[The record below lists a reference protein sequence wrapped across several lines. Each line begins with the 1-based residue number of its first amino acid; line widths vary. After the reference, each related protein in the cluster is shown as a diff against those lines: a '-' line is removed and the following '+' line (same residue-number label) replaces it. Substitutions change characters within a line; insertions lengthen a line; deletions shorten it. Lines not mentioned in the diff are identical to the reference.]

1 MRKQWRDAAVL
12 FTAFAIVAAMT
23 GCGRADEDASVETGT
38 PKGPITVGSKIDTE
52 GELISSLIK
61 LVLENAGFEV
71 VDKSQTGTTEVVR
84 KSIIAGEIDLY
95 PEYSGNGHWF
105 FFDDLTSEEK
115 AGYKNGQV
123 GYDTTARID
132 LEQNGIVWLEP
143 IRANNTW
150 ALAVREEFARA
161 EGLKTMS
168 DFAAYVNA
176 GKPVKVAASDEFFT
190 SAGTLSSKRCTGT
203 RWPRTRS
210 SASLA
215 VTPPPLRK
223 QSRKGRMASTSVWL
237 TAPTAR
243 WQTSDS

>member
-143 IRANNTW
+143 IR
-150 ALAVREEFARA
+150 
-161 EGLKTMS
+161 
-168 DFAAYVNA
+168 
-176 GKPVKVAASDEFFT
+176 DEQHMG
-190 SAGTLSSKRCTGT
+190 ACGT
-203 RWPRTRS
+203 RGVRPGRGAEDDVR
-210 SASLA
+210 
-215 VTPPPLRK
+215 LRCVR
-223 QSRKGRMASTSVWL
+223 Q
-237 TAPTAR
+237 R
-243 WQTSDS
+243 WQARQGGRE